1 MGFNF
6 ALKNKIELNYGVNLN
21 SNITKIEQQVMTLL
35 VSYLEPRWAADPSSK
50 VKVSGATNLT
60 SDLTLDSFQ
69 IMEFLMEIEDELDL
83 AIDMNKLSE
92 VHTVSDLA
100 GIVAQQ
106 IDS

>member
-1 MGFNF
+1 
-6 ALKNKIELNYGVNLN
+6 
-21 SNITKIEQQVMTLL
+21 MTLL

-50 VKVSGATNLT
+50 VEVNGATNLT

-100 GIVAQQ
+100 GVVAQQ
-106 IDS
+106 LDN

>member
-1 MGFNF
+1 M
-6 ALKNKIELNYGVNLN
+6 N

-35 VSYLEPRWAADPSSK
+35 VSYLKPRWAADPSSK
-50 VKVSGATNLT
+50 VEVSGTTNLT